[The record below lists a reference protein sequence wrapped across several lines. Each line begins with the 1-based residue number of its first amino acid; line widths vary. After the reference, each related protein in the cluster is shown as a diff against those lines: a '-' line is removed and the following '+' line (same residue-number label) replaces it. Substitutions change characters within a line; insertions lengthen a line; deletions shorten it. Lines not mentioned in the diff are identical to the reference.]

1 MEENF
6 DALEVIART
15 RGKVEMDDMPTGK
28 KLFPLWGWLTAVFY
42 LIGFILVYFFN
53 KDWGIW
59 MWTGIPVVGIPLM
72 IRILKKDHQRSHMRT
87 RRSRLVLDYW
97 VFAACAIGLGGFLFG
112 FMGIYEMVEN
122 PMICLL
128 VGIGAFIT
136 GEELRFPPM
145 IVGGIAAAT
154 LGIVSFLLQGDIWAW
169 QMLCI
174 VICAIVSLI
183 IPGYLFEKSI
193 KDGI

>member
-1 MEENF
+1 MEQF

-122 PMICLL
+122 PIICLL